1 MIRPTL
7 SCAACGMGF
16 VQFRKDKNTCSRHCW
31 NVTRGRALP
40 EPLPR
45 RVCALPECGSD
56 FQPVKSGQRTCCEA
70 HGKKLWNRE
79 HPEPWNDRKR
89 DNYHRRRAL
98 KAQTATGRP
107 VVLADIRERDN
118 NRCHLCRDK
127 VSAKP
132 YPHPLSASLDHV
144 IPLSRGGIHDPDNVR
159 LAHLRCNV
167 EKGADGGN
175 EQLLL
180 IG

>member
-1 MIRPTL
+1 MNSDACAVCGASLAGRSSRAVVCSKRCGDVKRGHVLAIRLAETI
-7 SCAACGMGF
+7 
-16 VQFRKDKNTCSRHCW
+16 
-31 NVTRGRALP
+31 
-40 EPLPR
+40 
-45 RVCALPECGSD
+45 CALPNCGAR
-56 FQPVKSGQRTCCEA
+56 FTPNKGGQRCCSEP
-70 HGKKLWNRE
+70 HGKKLWHIE
-79 HPEPWNDRKR
+79 HPGAHWNDVKR
-89 DNYHRRRAL
+89 DKYHRRRARK
-98 KAQTATGRP
+98 KATSTGRP
-107 VVLADIRERDN
+107 VLLGEIRERDK
-118 NRCHLCRDK
+118 NRCHLCRAR